1 MVGMRL
7 RKRAKLIRYL
17 PLLAMMAC
25 ATNPVHHAEF
35 EAVDHDASG
44 IIEWY
49 EFKKTYPEAT
59 PKSFMEADKN
69 KDGEITPEE
78 WAAYM
83 ENYPPE

>member
-44 IIEWY
+44 IIEW
-49 EFKKTYPEAT
+49 
-59 PKSFMEADKN
+59 
-69 KDGEITPEE
+69 
-78 WAAYM
+78 
-83 ENYPPE
+83 